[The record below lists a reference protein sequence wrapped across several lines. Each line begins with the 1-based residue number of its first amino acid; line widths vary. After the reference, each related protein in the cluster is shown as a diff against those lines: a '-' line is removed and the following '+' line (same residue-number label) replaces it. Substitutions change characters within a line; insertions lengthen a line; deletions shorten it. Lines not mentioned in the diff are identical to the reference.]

1 MNVIIDSFK
10 IIATIIIFVM
20 VVSAINNVF
29 PLV

>member
-10 IIATIIIFVM
+10 IIATIIICVM